1 MFAKF
6 SIRAK
11 IIAAVAFL
19 LVALTGMGLLA
30 VWNMRA
36 INASTVD
43 ITTNWLP
50 SVRVLGELRAGVITY
65 RNVIREHM
73 LSETL
78 EEKLAAEKTLAGVVE
93 MSAKARAKYEPM
105 IATPEERAL
114 YQQWSETWD
123 KYRKGTEEVM
133 AISRKEAGKL
143 PHEAHELNTK
153 VVNKIGLEADEILN
167 KDIELNNVGAE
178 KAAQDSASNYSS
190 ALMMV
195 AVILGLAILIS
206 VGVSLYTVRDI
217 SAGIAS
223 IVSPMQAL
231 GRGDLTAV
239 VPHQGEKTEI
249 GAMADTLQVFKEALV
264 AKKAADEAAAADA
277 EAKIERG
284 RRVDTIT
291 RNFEQMI
298 GEIVQTVSSASTQ
311 LEASASTLSST
322 ARRSQELTTSV
333 AAASEEASTN
343 VQSVASATE
352 ELSSS
357 VTEISRQVQES
368 ARMAGDAVG
377 QARTTNDR
385 VSELSKAAARIGDV
399 VELIN
404 TIAGQTNLLALNATI
419 EAARAGTAGRGFAVV
434 AGEVKNLAEAT
445 RQATHQISDTVRDL
459 DGQIGSLIGESGDAS
474 LRAKSASEGAQ
485 QISGIISRVQD
496 GFSLVGAEIGS
507 VARAATSNLG
517 HCESVI
523 TELNELAKGVDLS
536 SRDLKHADGRVAK
549 LLELSESLIV
559 TIADSGVETSD
570 TPLIRVVIETA
581 KRISDLFE
589 NAVAQGDIT
598 LAQLMDENYREIAG
612 TDPKQYLTDYVSFTD
627 RVLPAIQDPIQKA
640 DPRIVFCVAWARG
653 GYLPTHNPN
662 YRQPQ
667 GPDPVW
673 NNANC
678 RNRRLFNDRAVSK
691 VAANTKPFLLQTYR
705 RDMGGGNFVLMK
717 DLSSPIFVG
726 GRHWGAFRMG
736 FRQG

>member
-6 SIRAK
+6 SIRDK

-419 EAARAGTAGRGFAVV
+419 EAARAGEAGRGFAVV
-434 AGEVKNLAEAT
+434 ASEVKALAEQTAKAT
-445 RQATHQISDTVRDL
+445 GEIGQQIAGIQTATQESVGAIKEISSTIERLSEISSTIAAAVEEQGAATQEISRNVQQAAQGTQQVSANITDVQHGANET
-459 DGQIGSLIGESGDAS
+459 GSASSQVLSAAQSLSGDS
-474 LRAKSASEGAQ
+474 NRLKLE
-485 QISGIISRVQD
+485 
-496 GFSLVGAEIGS
+496 VGKFLDA
-507 VARAATSNLG
+507 VRAA
-517 HCESVI
+517 
-523 TELNELAKGVDLS
+523 
-536 SRDLKHADGRVAK
+536 
-549 LLELSESLIV
+549 
-559 TIADSGVETSD
+559 
-570 TPLIRVVIETA
+570 
-581 KRISDLFE
+581 
-589 NAVAQGDIT
+589 
-598 LAQLMDENYREIAG
+598 
-612 TDPKQYLTDYVSFTD
+612 
-627 RVLPAIQDPIQKA
+627 
-640 DPRIVFCVAWARG
+640 
-653 GYLPTHNPN
+653 
-662 YRQPQ
+662 
-667 GPDPVW
+667 
-673 NNANC
+673 
-678 RNRRLFNDRAVSK
+678 
-691 VAANTKPFLLQTYR
+691 
-705 RDMGGGNFVLMK
+705 
-717 DLSSPIFVG
+717 
-726 GRHWGAFRMG
+726 
-736 FRQG
+736 